1 MPRAAIDTLNAERKG
16 WMKDHLMYIGGEWV
30 GAQSGKTFEDVNPY
44 QGIPMAR
51 VAAGGRSDAKRA
63 VEAAQ
68 QAFPGWSSTM
78 PQERRALLLRA
89 ADLLEER
96 RNDFVSMLIKETGS
110 TFGFAMFQSFYSP
123 GILRE
128 AASQVHELTGDV
140 LPANMPGAF
149 YFSRRQPLGVV
160 AGIAP
165 WNAPLILS
173 LRAVSLPL
181 ACGNTVVLKP
191 APDSPISGGIMLAE
205 LFEAAGFPK
214 GVVNVVTHDVEA
226 NREIG
231 DEFVE
236 NRAVR
241 CISFTGSTAV
251 GRELA
256 EKCGRYLKRI
266 ALELGGHNPLI
277 VLSDADIE
285 HAVKVAAF
293 GAFLHQGQIC
303 MSVRRIIV
311 ERSIAAEFT
320 DKLVAKAQ
328 SLKVGDPEQHD
339 TVIGPL
345 INQKQLEHVKNN
357 VGASVA
363 AGANILCGGKHE
375 GLCYYPTV
383 LSNVTPAMRVSCEE
397 TFGPVVSILPVGGME
412 EALRVANDSNYGLS
426 AGVLTRDYEKGLWL
440 AERLETGMV
449 HINDSTVLDEPQVP
463 FGGMKDSGLGRMGG
477 RAARDEFTE
486 LRWISLQREPRHYPI

>member
-1 MPRAAIDTLNAERKG
+1 MTDQ
-16 WMKDHLMYIGGEWV
+16 LMYVGGEWV
-30 GAQSGKTFEDVNPY
+30 GAQGGKMFDDLNPY
-44 QGIPMAR
+44 QGAPMAR
-51 VAAGGRSDAKRA
+51 VAAGGRAEAKRA

-68 QAFPGWSSTM
+68 GAFPGWSGTL
-78 PQERRALLLRA
+78 PQERRGLLLKA
-89 ADLLEER
+89 ADLLEQR
-96 RNDFVSMLIKETGS
+96 RDDFVSMLIQETGS
-110 TFGFAMFQSFYSP
+110 TFGFAMFQCFYSP

-140 LPANMPGAF
+140 LPANMPGAL
-149 YFSRRQPLGVV
+149 YFCRRQPLGVV
-160 AGIAP
+160 GSISP

-173 LRAVSLPL
+173 LRAVALPL

-191 APDSPISGGIMLAE
+191 APDSPISGGTMLAE
-205 LFEAAGFPK
+205 LFEAAGLPQ
-214 GVVNVVTHDVEA
+214 GVVNVVTHSAEA
-226 NREIG
+226 NRDIG

-236 NRAVR
+236 NPAVR

-256 EKCGRYLKRI
+256 EKCGKHLKRI

-277 VLSDADIE
+277 ILGDADID
-285 HAVKVAAF
+285 HAVNVAAF

-303 MSVRRIIV
+303 MSVRRIII
-311 ERSIAAEFT
+311 ERSIASEFT
-320 DKLVAKAQ
+320 QKLAAKAQ
-328 SLKVGDPEQHD
+328 SLKVGDPAAHD

-345 INQKQLEHVKNN
+345 INQKQLEHVKTN
-357 VGASVA
+357 VNASLA
-363 AGANILCGGKHE
+363 AGAQLVCGGKHE
-375 GLCYYPTV
+375 GPCYYPTV
-383 LSNVTPAMRVSCEE
+383 LTGVAPKMRVSCEE
-397 TFGPVVSILPVGGME
+397 TFGPVVSILPVDGME
-412 EALRVANDSNYGLS
+412 KALQVANDTNYGLS

-449 HINDSTVLDEPQVP
+449 HINDSTVLDEPQAP

-486 LRWISLQREPRHYPI
+486 LRWITIQREPRHYPI